1 MSFGAGTVAANKFKA
16 KEIIDPRPWAIGTIK
31 EVFDTF
37 QQLGNVLP
45 AMGYNKEQIEEL
57 ETTINNIPCDSVI
70 VGTPIDIGK
79 LMNINKPLV
88 RVKYSLE
95 EIGNPNL
102 NDILTSFKK
111 ERGI

>member
-1 MSFGAGTVAANKFKA
+1 MIHVRGNR
-16 KEIIDPRPWAIGTIK
+16 DYK

-88 RVKYSLE
+88 RVKYSLKNW
-95 EIGNPNL
+95 NPNL

-111 ERGI
+111 KEGFNPQ